1 MKVAFTYN
9 LRLADVRETEKEAE
23 YDSAETVN
31 AIAQALEAAGHE
43 VEKIEVSSPASNLL
57 ERLEAIDPDIVF
69 NTAEGDRGR
78 MREAFY
84 PALFEE
90 LGIPFTGSDA
100 YTNAITLDKWLTK
113 LMLQRAGVETA
124 RGMLVT
130 VRNYE
135 LIVERGAGL
144 AFPVI
149 VKPNHEGSSKG
160 IYNGALGSSVIRE
173 AKDLP
178 ATLKSALRAYP
189 DGVLVEEYIDGID
202 VAVGFIEGVGHDDGL
217 LTPVELVYA
226 ERETGERGFHIYDY
240 RLKNLEP
247 GKVQYRCPANLP
259 RDVAARLRQISHE
272 VLRTIG
278 LHDMARMDFRV
289 TPEGRIYLL
298 EVNALPQLAQN
309 SSLFAATAQVGLTY
323 QGSIAAI
330 LNSAA
335 MRAGLATASQ
345 LGVTRTRKTQPI
357 RVGFTYN
364 VKRVADGDDEAEWDP
379 PETIIA
385 IANALARQGHIVVH
399 LEATPDLPRVL
410 AEADV
415 DLIFNI
421 AEGVE
426 GRNREAQVP
435 ALCELLGIPYTGSD
449 SATLAIA
456 LDKALGKKVLLQHDI
471 LTPKFQV
478 MESPRERLDAEMRFP
493 LIVKPNAEGSSKG
506 IGSTSVVDNEEEL
519 REKVKELIERYRQPA
534 LVEEYIAGREFTVGL
549 LGDKRPRVLPP
560 MEIKFKKAE
569 NTRPVYDFAVKQE
582 WEEYVYYEC
591 PAKLTEAEQKA
602 MEKIARATFWALDCR
617 DVARVDMRMDADGR
631 IYVLEVNP
639 LPGLTPDYSDL
650 VLIAKACGM
659 EYDQLI
665 AEIMTGGLRRLREKR
680 REERELEREREAQK
694 TDKPRDDK
702 RADGKRK
709 LERNG
714 NGNGNGYETRN
725 GESRNGSEPRESRNG
740 DVVAAPV
747 RIKRERSEPTPATE
761 RAKSEPGDTRERAK
775 SEPGDPAVP
784 TTTN

>member
-1 MKVAFTYN
+1 MKIAFTYN
-9 LRLADVRETEKEAE
+9 LRLTDVRETEKEAE
-23 YDSAETVN
+23 YDSAETVS
-31 AIAQALEAAGHE
+31 AIATALEAAGHE
-43 VEKIEVSSPASNLL
+43 VEKIEVSGPASNLL
-57 ERLEAIDPDIVF
+57 ERLETLDPDIIF

-90 LGIPFTGSDA
+90 LGIPSTGSDA

-113 LMLQRAGVETA
+113 LMLQRAGDDTA
-124 RGMLVT
+124 RGVLVT
-130 VRNYE
+130 MRNFD
-135 LIVERGAGL
+135 LVVERGAGL

-160 IYNGALGSSVIRE
+160 IYNGTLGSSVIKE
-173 AKDLP
+173 PKDLP
-178 ATLKSALRAYP
+178 AALKIALRAYP
-189 DGVLVEEYIDGID
+189 DGVIIEEYIDGID
-202 VAVGFIEGVGHDDGL
+202 VSVGYIDGVGHDDGL
-217 LTPVELVYA
+217 LTPVEVLYDPPEA
-226 ERETGERGFHIYDY
+226 AFKIYDY
-240 RLKNLEP
+240 RLKNVDP

-278 LHDMARMDFRV
+278 LRDCGRLDFRV
-289 TPEGRIYLL
+289 TAEGRIYLL
-298 EVNALPQLAQN
+298 EVNALPALATN

-323 QGSIAAI
+323 QSSIAAI
-330 LNSAA
+330 LNAA
-335 MRAGLATASQ
+335 ALRAGLTATPVKT
-345 LGVTRTRKTQPI
+345 GRKGQPI
-357 RVGFTYN
+357 RIGFTYN
-364 VKRVADGDDEAEWDP
+364 VKRAATGDDEAEWDP
-379 PETIIA
+379 PETIIS

-410 AEADV
+410 AEAEV

-456 LDKALGKKVLLQHDI
+456 LDKALAKKVLLQHDI
-471 LTPKFQV
+471 LTPKFQL
-478 MESPRERLDAEMRFP
+478 MESPRERLDSEMKFP

-506 IGSTSVVDNEEEL
+506 VNATNVVDTEEEL
-519 REKVKELIERYRQPA
+519 RAAVKGIVERYRQPA

-560 MEIKFKKAE
+560 MEICFKAKDDS
-569 NTRPVYDFAVKQE
+569 RPVYDYTVKQE
-582 WEEYVYYEC
+582 WEKHVYYEC

-617 DVARVDMRMDADGR
+617 DVARVDVRMDAEGR

-650 VLIAKACGM
+650 VLIAKASGM

-665 AEIMTGGLRRLREKR
+665 AEIMTGGLRRMREKK
-680 REERELEREREAQK
+680 REERELEREREAAKQPEK
-694 TDKPRDDK
+694 ADKADKK
-702 RADGKRK
+702 RAVAK
-709 LERNG
+709 LGNGNANG
-714 NGNGNGYETRN
+714 NGNGNGAHA
-725 GESRNGSEPRESRNG
+725 
-740 DVVAAPV
+740 DAAAPV
-747 RIKRERSEPTPATE
+747 RVKRERSEPTPAPAPASGE
-761 RAKSEPGDTRERAK
+761 RARTE
-775 SEPGDPAVP
+775 DPAP
-784 TTTN
+784 EGAASS